1 MANTYQQEAIDA
13 AADIKEAG
21 WPVTFYTPA
30 TSGGGR
36 DPATGDPLPD
46 TPRVEIKGHGL
57 VFGYKANDVDGTTIQ
72 RQDAYVLYTGAKP
85 TNGMFFDDANGKKW
99 TVQHSEPLAPT
110 VATILYK
117 VQIR

>member
-1 MANTYQQEAIDA
+1 MANTYNKEAIDA
-13 AADIKEAG
+13 AADIKDAG
-21 WPVTFYTPA
+21 WPVTFYAPA
-30 TSGGGR
+30 VTGGQ

-46 TPRVEIKGHGL
+46 TPRVEIKGNGL

-72 RQDAYVLYTGAKP
+72 RQDAYVLYSGSKP
-85 TNGMFFDDANGKKW
+85 TNSMYFDDPNGKKW
-99 TVQHSEPLAPT
+99 QVQHSEPLAPT